1 MDDRPPSPHET
12 RARMGFS
19 LSIIAGIIVTAVLMS
34 LSDNTWL
41 SVGIGLIP
49 TIVLMVLFT
58 RRPRRQHP
66 DVGDGTDAGP
76 TAGGQTDSGDE
87 TDAGDGP
94 GSADDG
100 PQL

>member
-66 DVGDGTDAGP
+66 DVGDGTDAGS
-76 TAGGQTDSGDE
+76 AAGDE

-94 GSADDG
+94 GSADDD